1 MDEFTVF
8 ISVKIDN
15 LNEFSNSILLNVN
28 RNVNDSKEIINTII
42 DKKYLCISSSLK
54 DSLENK
60 CLLM

>member
-8 ISVKIDN
+8 ISVKMDN
-15 LNEFSNSILLNVN
+15 LNEFSKSILLNVN
-28 RNVNDSKEIINTII
+28 RNVNNSKEIINKVI
-42 DKKYLCISSSLK
+42 DKKYLCISFCLK

>member
-8 ISVKIDN
+8 ISVKMDS

-28 RNVNDSKEIINTII
+28 RNVNNSKEIINTII
-42 DKKYLCISSSLK
+42 DKKYLCISFSLK
-54 DSLENK
+54 VSLENK